1 MLSVYL
7 KIFSVRCLLFYSS
20 AHEFVPSLESNWYH
34 VPSIF
39 SLLETS
45 HLCAHMLFLSIQSG
59 VYFLSLNLAGLWLAL
74 TNSMQQKWHPASGRP
89 RQLWIWLSWGPL
101 ATMWKKSN
109 LPFGTNKAAEAPDM
123 WVKYLDPPA
132 RVKLSQPT
140 SHEAETS
147 RPHPALP
154 TLQNWNK
161 EKALVALN
169 H

>member
-1 MLSVYL
+1 MFIILF
-7 KIFSVRCLLFYSS
+7 IFSWICSFTWFQLISRAQHIFPAWNL
-20 AHEFVPSLESNWYH
+20 PSLCTH
-34 VPSIF
+34 AVP
-39 SLLETS
+39 LHPEW
-45 HLCAHMLFLSIQSG
+45 
-59 VYFLSLNLAGLWLAL
+59 VYFLSLSLAGLWLAL

-109 LPFGTNKAAEAPDM
+109 LPVGTHKAAEEPDM
-123 WVKYLDPPA
+123 WVKYLDPPT